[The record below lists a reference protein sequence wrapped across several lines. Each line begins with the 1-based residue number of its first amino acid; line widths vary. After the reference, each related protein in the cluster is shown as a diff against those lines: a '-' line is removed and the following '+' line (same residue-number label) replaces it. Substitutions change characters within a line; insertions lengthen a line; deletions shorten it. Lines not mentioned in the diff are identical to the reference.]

1 MAVRLFVGNLPYDAT
16 EAELREHFSAV
27 APLSYVYLPTDRETG
42 KPRGFAFIEYADSA
56 KAEEAIKRFN
66 NQLFKGRPIAVNE
79 ARAKDDRPRTSPPP
93 RSFEPRPSW
102 GDQGP
107 SDPQPPGARP
117 ARNFG
122 PDAAPRRKGKQA
134 SRGSK
139 AERGPK
145 GPIRERVGGPLSWVG
160 GEEEPDDAADDNFA
174 SRVSEDD
181 DDGGDDNFASRVSED
196 EGGE

>member
-42 KPRGFAFIEYADSA
+42 KPRGFAFIEYTDGD
-56 KAEEAIKRFN
+56 KAQEAIKRFN

-79 ARAKDDRPRTSPPP
+79 ARAKDDRPRPSAPA
-93 RSFEPRPSW
+93 RSFEPRPAW
-102 GDQGP
+102 GGGGGGGGEPAPP
-107 SDPQPPGARP
+107 SDSPSLGSRP

-160 GEEEPDDAADDNFA
+160 GEDESHDEDVFGEENFA
-174 SRVSEDD
+174 SRVNDDEDD
-181 DDGGDDNFASRVSED
+181 E
-196 EGGE
+196 